1 MVGAYEA
8 DTGGNMLEGGSN
20 ITPQGTAPLI
30 VLGNGYYIEMIRK
43 HVQFESAADAYYWAT
58 LQGSPTCEIWLHN
71 EVAARRTASM
81 TVNVSG
87 NTAILEAIFSP
98 RADASD
104 AFNYGNRFLL
114 KVLDVVDDISPNEVA
129 YVTAR

>member
-1 MVGAYEA
+1 
-8 DTGGNMLEGGSN
+8 MLEGGST
-20 ITPQGTAPLI
+20 ITPQGTAPII
-30 VLGNGYYIEMIRK
+30 VLGDGYYIERIRK
-43 HVQFESAADAYYWAT
+43 YVQFESAADAMYWAS
-58 LQGSPTCEIWLHN
+58 LQGSPTCEIWLHI
-71 EVAARRTASM
+71 EVSPRRTASM
-81 TVNVSG
+81 TVEVDG

-129 YVTAR
+129 YITAH